1 MRRACCVLQMGDLLP
16 LILRLLGE
24 PAFRLKIRIMG
35 FVLLEIYLLAETID
49 QCID

>member
-1 MRRACCVLQMGDLLP
+1 MLRMGDLLP
-16 LILRLLGE
+16 LILQLLGE
-24 PAFRLKIRIMG
+24 LVFRLKICIMG

>member
-1 MRRACCVLQMGDLLP
+1 MRRVCCVLRMGDLLP
-16 LILRLLGE
+16 LILQLLGE
-24 PAFRLKIRIMG
+24 LVFRLKICIMG